1 MKDQSR
7 PACRFMIIKKKKV
20 KIMLKK
26 LLPQLGF
33 EPVPLKQVSKA
44 MLSLVSSW
52 MGDLSKTLKIG

>member
-1 MKDQSR
+1 MTINKR
-7 PACRFMIIKKKKV
+7 KKV

-52 MGDLSKTLKIG
+52 MGDRSKTLNIG

>member
-1 MKDQSR
+1 MFKN
-7 PACRFMIIKKKKV
+7 
-20 KIMLKK
+20 

-52 MGDLSKTLKIG
+52 MGDRPKILNIE